1 MVDLDHKPRQT
12 KRKRKIFMKVK
23 MLIVKVEKQ
32 MLSRLPI
39 PPAQVKADNTS
50 KNLLKETRQI
60 VYYYINQ

>member
-32 MLSRLPI
+32 ML
-39 PPAQVKADNTS
+39 
-50 KNLLKETRQI
+50 
-60 VYYYINQ
+60 